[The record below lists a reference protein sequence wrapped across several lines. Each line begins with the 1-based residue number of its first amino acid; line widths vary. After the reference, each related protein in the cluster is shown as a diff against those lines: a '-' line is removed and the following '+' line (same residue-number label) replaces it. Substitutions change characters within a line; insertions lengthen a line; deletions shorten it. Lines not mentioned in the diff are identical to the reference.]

1 MSGSVGER
9 TTTHA
14 PVILSEAKDLPPA
27 REFRRAPRKAL
38 PTAPDDGTKSGLTSG
53 LLLKNPDPDPILS
66 GCPTVSPHTRKRPS
80 PTSSAA
86 TAVPSPRPPSRPA
99 PTIPPPPGRS
109 WRARAVAACHAEI
122 AHRSR
127 DFARVERALGLTFDR
142 WLEPDCEQLGQF
154 PHEAHAGAALVWLS
168 HLQTHE
174 SEKRTPW
181 SGVPFRS
188 WPEADRARW
197 FAKRRDP
204 MVGFVRQ
211 VERYRSSAG

>member
-1 MSGSVGER
+1 MPDSLSRSPKETVADLIR
-9 TTTHA
+9 RHRRPLPA
-14 PVILSEAKDLPPA
+14 PAFA
-27 REFRRAPRKAL
+27 TGA
-38 PTAPDDGTKSGLTSG
+38 DD
-53 LLLKNPDPDPILS
+53 P
-66 GCPTVSPHTRKRPS
+66 
-80 PTSSAA
+80 AA
-86 TAVPSPRPPSRPA
+86 T
-99 PTIPPPPGRS
+99 GKS

-181 SGVPFRS
+181 SGVPFKCWRD
-188 WPEADRARW
+188 PERQRW
-197 FAKRRDP
+197 CASRRDIWS
-204 MVGFVRQ
+204 GFVRQ
-211 VERYRSSAG
+211 VERYRMARNALP